1 SGDSGADT
9 VRFTLYDDAGRL
21 LRRIDGRDIVTEYD
35 YDEPGGALTAIR
47 YPAYPAQDVAFT
59 YDALGRRIGMTDATG
74 EHVYSYDDGGR
85 LLAHE
90 VTYTGLDPQ
99 TIAYEY
105 YPNGSR
111 SKLTTPAG
119 EHEYT
124 YDAGGRLTAL
134 EYGLG
139 TAEWTY
145 LDSGALATQ
154 TLPNGAVTSYDY
166 NVANQLVGLLNQA
179 PDSSTISSYGT
190 MTYRGTGD
198 LATITSTIPGASSLA
213 GVVDYAYDTKR
224 QLTLEDSTRDGGYD
238 FGNVFDQAG
247 NATTFRDATQTFNAN
262 NQLTGPGTYVYDGNG
277 NPTTFG
283 GTALTWDVE
292 NRMTAHGTAL
302 EAAYR
307 GDGLRAWKEGAT
319 RTYFLYDGI
328 NVVCELDAV
337 GDLLASSTFG
347 AAGLLSRGDVQYQ
360 FDPLGDAVHLLD
372 ATGDVTATR
381 LFDSWGNELTSGD
394 FDPRGYRAKYGY
406 YTDEETGLVALAYR
420 YYGPGVGR
428 FLSRDPIGYRGG
440 VNVYGYVSN
449 APTVM
454 ADAAGLQAYTSGA
467 PDEPAMRR
475 WPDAD
480 EPAMRRWPD
489 PPRTTAEACVARCY
503 QNRAFGDLA
512 ARGGEAACVSIAAM
526 GCLFVPFPANIL
538 CMLAAIAVC
547 VAAAEAWLYANQ
559 VEYLN
564 CVASCSDTT
573 ACATAR

>member
-1 SGDSGADT
+1 TEAVSYEYDALYRQTLLTDGNGHSTIFRYDSKGRLALIRCPLASGDSGADT

-59 YDALGRRIGMTDATG
+59 YDALGRRVGMTDATG

-119 EHEYT
+119 EHDYT

-145 LDSGALATQ
+145 LDNGALATQ

-213 GVVDYAYDTKR
+213 GVVDYGYDTKR

-238 FGNVFDQAG
+238 FANAFDSAG

-302 EAAYR
+302 TAAYR
-307 GDGLRAWKEGAT
+307 GDGLRAWKEGST

-337 GDLLASSTFG
+337 GDLLAASTFG
-347 AAGLLSRGDVQYQ
+347 AAGLLSRGAVQYQ

-372 ATGDVTATR
+372 AAGDVTATR
-381 LFDSWGNELTSGD
+381 LFDAWGNELTSGG
-394 FDPRGYRAKYGY
+394 FNPRGYRAKYGY

-420 YYGPGVGR
+420 YYVPGVGR
-428 FLSRDPIGYRGG
+428 FLNRDPIGSPAS
-440 VNVYGYVSN
+440 VNLQAYVANRPLSQID
-449 APTVM
+449 
-454 ADAAGLQAYTSGA
+454 ADGLQARRPCADGA
-467 PDEPAMRR
+467 FSRGECYMACTELGPNDLIVKACFAICESLKRLVCDDLWWR
-475 WPDAD
+475 CFTIKSK
-480 EPAMRRWPD
+480 RG
-489 PPRTTAEACVARCY
+489 AE
-503 QNRAFGDLA
+503 
-512 ARGGEAACVSIAAM
+512 I
-526 GCLFVPFPANIL
+526 CLL
-538 CMLAAIAVC
+538 
-547 VAAAEAWLYANQ
+547 LYDIICLH
-559 VEYLN
+559 Y
-564 CVASCSDTT
+564 
-573 ACATAR
+573 